1 VRNIFEFLYSVTAI
15 LGTIYNPHSLFYTS
29 AVNHLHCARE
39 KTQTFVVLW
48 KLCIYMVN
56 ILLVDIISAINFH
69 INATPIVELLM
80 RNSEACFGW
89 AKKLSKWE
97 VKRLLPIIRELF
109 PY

>member
-1 VRNIFEFLYSVTAI
+1 MWNIFEFLYSVTAI
-15 LGTIYNPHSLFYTS
+15 LGTKYYPHSLFYTS

-80 RNSEACFGW
+80 RNSEAYYRLGQK
-89 AKKLSKWE
+89 AQQMGSKKTS
-97 VKRLLPIIRELF
+97 